1 MTLVM
6 VVVNTVGMWLK
17 KRQQARTGYTIRHT
31 EDYVK
36 PAPFELEDWT
46 PPRGY
51 AQVEVA
57 LPHSRAF
64 WLTHEGQPVP
74 GVADDGG
81 GRLGEV
87 GTGGSRA
94 DGTAAPDRSDG
105 APAGGAAE
113 PAPVRSA
120 SSPAPSAEPSD
131 DPAPWVI
138 YHLHGGGYIDGFTRS
153 YCKTAVRYSR
163 AAGGLDVLSLDYRT
177 APEHVHPAAL
187 EDALDGLDWL
197 IARGYEPGRIIVC
210 GDSSGGGLALALCL
224 KLRELGR
231 PRPAALVL
239 ASPWTDLPG
248 EGETHV
254 SKLGVDVCF
263 GCYDTSNV
271 PDYSGT
277 LAYGRGCDLH
287 DPYLSPAYA
296 TFEDMPPMLI
306 QTGGNETLLSD
317 SQTVAEKTDA
327 TGGDARLI
335 VYPEMFHV
343 FYVLAPWLSQSR
355 QAWREI
361 EAFMA
366 EVMRRRS

>member
-6 VVVNTVGMWLK
+6 TVVNKVGMLLK

-46 PPRGY
+46 PPAGY
-51 AQVEVA
+51 TQVEVP
-57 LPHSRAF
+57 LSQSRAF
-64 WLTHEGQPVP
+64 WLAHEGQPEP
-74 GVADDGG
+74 GQADVSAIVAA
-81 GRLGEV
+81 
-87 GTGGSRA
+87 S
-94 DGTAAPDRSDG
+94 PS
-105 APAGGAAE
+105 PASGAA
-113 PAPVRSA
+113 ASDASA
-120 SSPAPSAEPSD
+120 A
-131 DPAPWVI
+131 WVI

-163 AAGGLDVLSLDYRT
+163 AAGGLDVFSLDYRT

-187 EDALDGLDWL
+187 EDAIEGFDWL
-197 IARGYEPGRIIVC
+197 IARGYAPERVIVC
-210 GDSSGGGLALALCL
+210 GDSSGGGLALSLCL

-231 PRPAALVL
+231 ARPAALVL

-317 SQTVAEKTDA
+317 SQTVADKTNA
-327 TGGDARLI
+327 AGGRARLI

-343 FYVLAPWLSQSR
+343 FYVLAPFLSQSR
-355 QAWREI
+355 QAWRQI

-366 EVMRRRS
+366 EVVGR